1 MKVQERG
8 AAIVLGIVIPTTRN
22 SRHTTTRPR
31 ITARGSVIAICISG
45 IFGLHSS
52 TAMTQRI
59 RVTTTAT
66 TTVTGTVTV
75 IETAIATAIETGT
88 ATAITKD
95 IAAVTG
101 IVTGSLADRLNYA
114 RRP

>member
-66 TTVTGTVTV
+66 TTVTGTV
-75 IETAIATAIETGT
+75 IETAIATAIDTGT